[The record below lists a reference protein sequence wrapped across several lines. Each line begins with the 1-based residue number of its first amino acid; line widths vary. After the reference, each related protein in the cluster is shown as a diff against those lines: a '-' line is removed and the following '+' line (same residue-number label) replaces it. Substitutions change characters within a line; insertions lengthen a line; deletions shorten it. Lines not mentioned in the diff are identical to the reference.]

1 MLVSLGRKSAS
12 ITLFISIDKL
22 VFWLSQL
29 VSQLTTQAPRNPMI
43 MPING
48 LEMANQSGISSCKAI
63 EYRVRVFV
71 FNTLIFFS
79 ITSISDRLSLLRQS
93 ESEQLSK
100 AGFVRVACRT
110 ITVGLHPFRM
120 FDAQRLVYL
129 PLKFSVRADLTARRK
144 SIHFHSVKTRL

>member
-1 MLVSLGRKSAS
+1 
-12 ITLFISIDKL
+12 
-22 VFWLSQL
+22 
-29 VSQLTTQAPRNPMI
+29 MI

-71 FNTLIFFS
+71 FNTVIFFS
-79 ITSISDRLSLLRQS
+79 ITSISDRLILLRQR

-100 AGFVRVACRT
+100 AGLVRIARRT

-120 FDAQRLVYL
+120 FGAQRLVYL
-129 PLKFSVRADLTARRK
+129 PLKFSVRADLTAHWK
-144 SIHFHSVKTRL
+144 SVRFHDVKNRL